1 MKISQREIILGV
13 ATLTA
18 VLGGLTWYMVDSKV
32 DAWKG
37 KASEIEKLGQQI
49 ILHQKA
55 IKMQEGWLDELTALQ
70 AKLPTFDTKK
80 RSVSPELMKTIKTI
94 SNKHDVDI
102 LKNSP
107 YPEKKIGD
115 LYELG
120 INITWQGKLESMVNF
135 LTELQ
140 QQGVRYDVRTL
151 TVTPVGK
158 NTGKLKG
165 DMVIQCAYIR
175 KSLVPQKK

>member
-13 ATLTA
+13 CTLAA
-18 VLGGLTWYMVDSKV
+18 VLGGSTWYMVDSKV
-32 DAWKG
+32 DVWKS
-37 KASEIEKLGQQI
+37 KATEIEKLQQQYS
-49 ILHQKA
+49 LHQKA
-55 IKMQEGWLDELTALQ
+55 IKMQESWLGELNALQ
-70 AKLPTFDTKK
+70 SKLPVFDTKK

-94 SNKHDVDI
+94 SNKHRVDI

-107 YPEKKIGD
+107 YPEKKIGY

-120 INITWQGKLESMVNF
+120 INITWQGTLNSMVNF
-135 LTELQ
+135 LAEIQ
-140 QQGVRYDVRTL
+140 QHGVRYDVRTL

-165 DMVIQCAYIR
+165 NMVIQCAYLR
-175 KSLVPQKK
+175 KPAAAKKK